1 MAAHP
6 YTSTLAAYHKG
17 WARNG
22 ELLVELPIW
31 NSSDFNY
38 NGATGNVGPMFWS
51 HYSYLG
57 LILPL

>member
-1 MAAHP
+1 M
-6 YTSTLAAYHKG
+6 
-17 WARNG
+17 
-22 ELLVELPIW
+22 EQLLVELPIW

-57 LILPL
+57 LDPSNLKINMLITGP